1 VCYVTCM
8 FCVQMAR
15 IDDTC
20 NSKRGYTSG
29 GDFPVTMFLPGGF
42 PLLFPFDVWPEYL
55 KYSEFFSEGW
65 GCSTADVRRVLATF
79 LGVSPDS
86 VQLQWTTGGVIT
98 EVFEVV
104 GWSLNSGRPY
114 YVPGS
119 SLPLLSPVVSTRVSL
134 PRPSDKTLAAALGGI
149 SGHAATT
156 RPSLALE
163 SNSWSDPS
171 ALTAS
176 GMPVHVTLSRE
187 QRLRLSLEWRRTAQA
202 EHASVASFARHAL
215 TLLAVGA
222 PARLLHA
229 VQRAGD
235 DEVRH
240 AEICFAMAQAYHGRD
255 TLGDGSTTGVSLAPA
270 PFPFPAGPIELERSL
285 AAIAAGCMSE
295 GCCNETSAALIL
307 AAVVLHAV

>member
-1 VCYVTCM
+1 MCYVTCM
-8 FCVQMAR
+8 CCVQFEK

-20 NSKRGYTSG
+20 SSIRGYTSG
-29 GDFPVTMFLPGGF
+29 GDFPVTVFLPGGF
-42 PLLFPFDVWPEYL
+42 PLLFPDDVWPEYN
-55 KYSEFFSEGW
+55 KYSEVFEEGW
-65 GCSTADVRRVLATF
+65 DCSPADIRRVLATF

-98 EVFEVV
+98 GDDYLV
-104 GWSLNSGRPY
+104 GWMLNSGRPY
-114 YVPGS
+114 YAPGS
-119 SLPLLSPVVSTRVSL
+119 IVPLISPVVSTRVSL
-134 PRPSDKTLAAALGGI
+134 PRLADATLKAAPGGI

-171 ALTAS
+171 ALSAS
-176 GMPVHVTLSRE
+176 GMPVLVTLSRE

-240 AEICFAMAQAYHGRD
+240 AEICFAMAQAYHGCD
-255 TLGDGSTTGVSLAPA
+255 TLGDGSTTGVSFAPA
-270 PFPFPAGPIELERSL
+270 PFPFPPGSIELERSL